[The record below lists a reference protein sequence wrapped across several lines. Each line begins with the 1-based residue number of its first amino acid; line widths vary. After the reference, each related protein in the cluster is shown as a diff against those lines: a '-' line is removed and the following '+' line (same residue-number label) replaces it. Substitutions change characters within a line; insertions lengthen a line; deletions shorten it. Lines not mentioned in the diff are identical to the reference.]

1 MINSKIAQAMKDAEA
16 LGFEFRHTRT
26 HSVPDNSVHYEFTR
40 TKGGTLSWD
49 PARGTWSFNV
59 WGEGRSA
66 ADAINAASAKSQA
79 CTSAPAE

>member
-1 MINSKIAQAMKDAEA
+1 MINSKIAQAMQDAEA
-16 LGFEFRHTRT
+16 LGFEFQHTRT
-26 HSVPDNSVHYEFTR
+26 YSGRDSLHYEFKR

-49 PARGTWSFNV
+49 PERGTWSFNV

-79 CTSAPAE
+79 CTPASTE